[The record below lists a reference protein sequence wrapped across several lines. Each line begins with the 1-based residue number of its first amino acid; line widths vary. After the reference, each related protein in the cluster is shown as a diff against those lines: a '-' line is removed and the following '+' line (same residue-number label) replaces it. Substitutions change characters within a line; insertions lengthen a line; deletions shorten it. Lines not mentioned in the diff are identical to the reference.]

1 MVDGKRKSLGYFTT
15 PEAAHAAYCT
25 AAAEFHGEFA
35 NTGTTPPKRWT
46 KPSFEIIHTGAQ
58 R

>member
-46 KPSFEIIHTGAQ
+46 KPAFKYITGAQ
-58 R
+58 L